1 MDIRVQVSDGKDIS
15 DPHILYVSAVP
26 LSITLQVN
34 TGNLLYLFKDQMTI
48 SSVVVTIAYCEMVVD
63 EIVKTLDYLLS

>member
-1 MDIRVQVSDGKDIS
+1 MEIRVQVSDGKDIS

-34 TGNLLYLFKDQMTI
+34 TGNLLYLFRDQMANRI
-48 SSVVVTIAYCEMVVD
+48 HVVVTIACCEMV
-63 EIVKTLDYLLS
+63 LDRKK

>member
-1 MDIRVQVSDGKDIS
+1 MEIRVQVSDGKDIS

-34 TGNLLYLFKDQMTI
+34 TGNLLCLYRDQMTYKI
-48 SSVVVTIAYCEMVVD
+48 RCCCNNCM
-63 EIVKTLDYLLS
+63 LRNGFG

>member
-1 MDIRVQVSDGKDIS
+1 MEIRVQVSDGKDTS

-34 TGNLLYLFKDQMTI
+34 TGNLWYLFRDQMTNNI
-48 SSVVVTIAYCEMVVD
+48 QCCCNNCILRNVLD
-63 EIVKTLDYLLS
+63 EIIKL